1 MHRFLIILFSIPA
14 LCATAAEIRFS
25 PESAPA
31 YAVKHSPSLAAARL
45 RIDEARARLKQSGR
59 FANPEIEVEL
69 SRNLNAPEGAFG
81 VALSQQFPLTARLRL
96 EKAVSRAQLAAA
108 EAEVRDAERKL
119 RAEVS
124 TAMVKLLALGGQRA
138 LREKQLSNSREL
150 SDFMR
155 QRMSVGE
162 ASAVDAS
169 SMELETQI
177 LRFDLL
183 QLTAERTALLGE
195 VRAMAGVRPGDA
207 ITIDGELPS
216 PESSPARGSEPA
228 NRPDFAAAQHNEEA
242 ARQGATLA
250 RAQRWEDIR
259 VGISVSRERS
269 EDAPDGFKSD
279 TFAGL
284 RFSLPLPIWD
294 NRAGRIEEAEV
305 SAKRA
310 TLEKDALAFQI
321 RTETATARDAMSAL
335 ARVVSELDTAL
346 LPKAA
351 QIEKQFRD
359 AYASG
364 TTPLTE
370 VLRARDRRLA
380 LERQRLDALRDFHLA
395 RVRHAAA
402 TGGGTPSK

>member
-1 MHRFLIILFSIPA
+1 MLRFLLLFSIAPA
-14 LCATAAEIRFS
+14 LCAGAAEIRFS
-25 PESAPA
+25 QESAPG

-69 SRNLNAPEGAFG
+69 SRNVNAPEGAVG

-96 EKAVSRAQLAAA
+96 EKAVSRAQLSAA

-119 RAEVS
+119 RAETG

-138 LREKQLSNSREL
+138 LREKQLTNSREL

-169 SMELETQI
+169 SVELETQM

-183 QLTAERTALLGE
+183 QLAAERTTLLGE
-195 VRAMAGVRPGDA
+195 LRALAGVRVGDTIA
-207 ITIDGELPS
+207 IEGELPAPTS
-216 PESSPARGSEPA
+216 LPGRASNLAQ
-228 NRPDFAAAQHNEEA
+228 RPDFNAAQHNAEA
-242 ARQGATLA
+242 AKQGARLA

-259 VGISVSRERS
+259 IGLSVSRERS
-269 EDAPDGFKSD
+269 EDAPDGFQND

-284 RFSLPLPIWD
+284 RFSLPLPVWD
-294 NRAGRIEEAEV
+294 TQAGRIEEADLA
-305 SAKRA
+305 AKRA
-310 TLEKDALAFQI
+310 ALETDALGFQI
-321 RTETATARDAMSAL
+321 RTETTTARDTMTAFTKI
-335 ARVVSELDTAL
+335 VTELDSAL

-351 QIEKQFRD
+351 QIEKQLRD
-359 AYASG
+359 AYAG
-364 TTPLTE
+364 GLTPLTE

-380 LERQRLDALRDFHLA
+380 LERQRLDALRDYHLA
-395 RVRHAAA
+395 RVRHLSA
-402 TGGGTPSK
+402 TGQTASQK

>member
-1 MHRFLIILFSIPA
+1 MLRFLFILFSIPA
-14 LCATAAEIRFS
+14 LCAGAAEIRFS
-25 PESAPA
+25 QESAPG
-31 YAVKHSPSLAAARL
+31 YAVKHSPALAAARL
-45 RIDEARARLKQSGR
+45 RIDEARARLRQSGR

-69 SRNLNAPEGAFG
+69 SRNLNAPEGAVG

-119 RAEVS
+119 RAETG

-138 LREKQLSNSREL
+138 LRERQLTNSREL

-169 SMELETQI
+169 SVELETQI

-195 VRAMAGVRPGDA
+195 LRAMAGIRAGDA
-207 ITIDGELPS
+207 ITIDGELAAPGS
-216 PESSPARGSEPA
+216 LPGRLSDPAR
-228 NRPDFAAAQHNEEA
+228 RPDFNAAQHNADA
-242 ARQGATLA
+242 AKQGATLA

-259 VGISVSRERS
+259 IGLSVSRERL
-269 EDAPDGFKSD
+269 EDAPDGFQSD

-284 RFSLPLPIWD
+284 RFSLPLPVWD
-294 NRAGRIEEAEV
+294 TKVGRIEEADAA
-305 SAKRA
+305 AKRA
-310 TLEKDALAFQI
+310 ALEKDALAFQI
-321 RTETATARDAMSAL
+321 RSETATARDAMAAL
-335 ARVVSELDTAL
+335 AKVVSELDTAL

-351 QIEKQFRD
+351 QIEKQLRD
-359 AYASG
+359 AYAG
-364 TTPLTE
+364 GLTPLTE

-380 LERQRLDALRDFHLA
+380 LERQRLDALRDYHLA
-395 RVRHAAA
+395 RVRHLSA
-402 TGGGTPSK
+402 TGQTAFQK